1 MVQEGYLQTWDNSQ
15 INPGD
20 IWAETINMNLLNSDI
35 VLFLVTPD
43 FMGSDYAFNVEV
55 RTELRRLKVKDATAV
70 PIILSHANWKNS
82 PLIDLKPLPR
92 NGQPLIEWV
101 NQEAGFLDI
110 VEGIR
115 DICQKLIAK
124 QFVSNTSISF
134 ANLPEKLRFDEVF
147 LKSGTPNYTFVEYA
161 DFKRLKFAIAKPGR
175 GVVIEGPSGIG
186 KTTAVKKAIE
196 DIVLKSQTPSLPV
209 QVLSARNPEQLQKS
223 RPCKMGIMELSLL
236 MIFIDSMKHCDNM
249 WLIT

>member
-1 MVQEGYLQTWDNSQ
+1 
-15 INPGD
+15 
-20 IWAETINMNLLNSDI
+20 
-35 VLFLVTPD
+35 
-43 FMGSDYAFNVEV
+43 MGKSGGRF
-55 RTELRRLKVKDATAV
+55 
-70 PIILSHANWKNS
+70 S
-82 PLIDLKPLPR
+82 
-92 NGQPLIEWV
+92 
-101 NQEAGFLDI
+101 DI

-134 ANLPEKLRFDEVF
+134 ANLPEKLRFDQVF

-209 QVLSARNPEQLQKS
+209 QVLSARNRSSSNKS

-249 WLIT
+249 WLITLKYLADTEPELKKVSDCRYTLYTSKSGRIIL